1 MDGRRGRVLRVR
13 LCLPFRCLAQSL
25 TPHSNG
31 FSVPITCTC
40 DEDNKFLSGCNKDL
54 WTMSTCPQNN
64 GMGSCKNPLRV
75 PLGKQEPTPF
85 FKPCEAKAYTY
96 PSDDMAMSEGT
107 CQDGRVTC
115 CVGTAC

>member
-1 MDGRRGRVLRVR
+1 M
-13 LCLPFRCLAQSL
+13 AQSL